1 MLLPVHYVFVCS
13 SHVHVCS
20 LMRSTRSHQSVII
33 IISPLLPC
41 SLLMILSCFEGTR
54 VISLRG
60 LPVTLISSNTFT
72 DKGVVFGTPLTESC
86 IAQIYQL
93 IEYLTKSES
102 SK

>member
-1 MLLPVHYVFVCS
+1 MFFDEVDEKPSISYYYHFTLVTLPITDDTFLL
-13 SHVHVCS
+13 
-20 LMRSTRSHQSVII
+20 
-33 IISPLLPC
+33 
-41 SLLMILSCFEGTR
+41 EGTR

>member
-1 MLLPVHYVFVCS
+1 MFFDVVAEKPSISYHHHFTLVTLPITDDTFLL
-13 SHVHVCS
+13 
-20 LMRSTRSHQSVII
+20 
-33 IISPLLPC
+33 
-41 SLLMILSCFEGTR
+41 EGTR